1 MAPVE
6 GLGWS
11 IVGLGVDPDVPNPM
25 PDKPGQGVG
34 QQGAPHA
41 DPLVVRVDGQTLDE
55 PVSDRATGQSEA
67 DRPTVASY
75 QPTSVHVGGVT
86 GLGERRSVES
96 PDIG

>member
-1 MAPVE
+1 
-6 GLGWS
+6 
-11 IVGLGVDPDVPNPM
+11 M
-25 PDKPGQGVG
+25 PETPGQGVG
-34 QQGAPHA
+34 QEGAPHA

-75 QPTSVHVGGVT
+75 QPTSVYVGGVT

>member
-1 MAPVE
+1 
-6 GLGWS
+6 
-11 IVGLGVDPDVPNPM
+11 M

>member
-1 MAPVE
+1 
-6 GLGWS
+6 
-11 IVGLGVDPDVPNPM
+11 M

-96 PDIG
+96 PNIG

>member
-1 MAPVE
+1 MVASTPVARRRRIIDLWWSQHGQTFVPGDEAVAPVE

-55 PVSDRATGQSEA
+55 PVYGRATG
-67 DRPTVASY
+67 
-75 QPTSVHVGGVT
+75 
-86 GLGERRSVES
+86 
-96 PDIG
+96 